1 MHGQRALRLVWLDT
15 IIGKNEKTCT
25 LKNVI
30 WLYYNTVNY
39 KSRRIL

>member
-1 MHGQRALRLVWLDT
+1 MHGQRALRLVWLGT
-15 IIGKNEKTCT
+15 IIGKNKKTST

-39 KSRRIL
+39 KSRIL